1 MIKEPVKIILHS
13 KIKRDKNTIELIKK
27 EYHGFISLK
36 NNNFYMQ
43 YKDDEIGNILVKINE
58 KFDEII
64 VNYVNQ
70 HKKMI
75 FNNTKETQLLY
86 DQLLLKIKTQLIS
99 LNMKSNLNY
108 DIFIKYKLFHENNR
122 LGIYELK
129 YEIRN

>member
-27 EYHGFISLK
+27 EYRGFISLK

-75 FNNTKETQLLY
+75 FNHTKETQLLY

>member
-27 EYHGFISLK
+27 EYRGFISLK

-75 FNNTKETQLLY
+75 FNNSKETQLLY

-99 LNMKSNLNY
+99 LNRKSHLNY
-108 DIFIKYKLFHENNR
+108 DMFIKYKLFHENNR